1 MQYPN
6 GESVIYRFNCDAAFI
21 LKVLFALN
29 CLLSV
34 AAASAIIVVAVLH
47 VREKISTQ
55 INILSCNDLIRRPK
69 KLVID
74 S

>member
-34 AAASAIIVVAVLH
+34 GAAVVVVAVLH

-55 INILSCNDLIRRPK
+55 INILSCNDPIRRPK